1 MLVGRE
7 MEIKDDLTWNP
18 PTWPPRGARGEIS
31 SIYNWEKFPDYNSN
45 MSELRMML
53 LDLNSMTN

>member
-18 PTWPPRGARGEIS
+18 HHLVPARSAGGNNYSYLIGNWALFLHKV
-31 SIYNWEKFPDYNSN
+31 SIYRKKGRLFDEI
-45 MSELRMML
+45 
-53 LDLNSMTN
+53 

>member
-18 PTWPPRGARGEIS
+18 PPWSPRGARGEITS
-31 SIYNWEKFPDYNSN
+31 STIKYNNNMVKDFVADALKTEK
-45 MSELRMML
+45 LAQL
-53 LDLNSMTN
+53 K